1 MWSPVKQGMMK
12 NDIMHSWVISFTLLF
27 CITVFLLVFISNN
40 LVPTIELYVRWYYK
54 GGAGD
59 DAWLPAAAVIE
70 IFMTK

>member
-40 LVPTIELYVRWYYK
+40 LVPTIELYVRWYYN

-59 DAWLPAAAVIE
+59 DAWLLAAAAIE